1 MSASSEQSK
10 KIRAL
15 IVDDSPLTLELM
27 RSYLNELPFVEV
39 VGAAESG
46 TGALKLAPTLKPDFV
61 LTDLRMPGM
70 DGLELARKLG
80 EICPKIQVILATVED
95 NELLQRAAR
104 QNNVRAIVLKDRL
117 HEDLLRQMF
126 LIFPERR

>member
-1 MSASSEQSK
+1 
-10 KIRAL
+10 
-15 IVDDSPLTLELM
+15 M
-27 RSYLNELPFVEV
+27 RSYLNELPFLEV
-39 VGAAESG
+39 VGVAESG
-46 TGALKLAPTLKPDFV
+46 TAALKLAPTLKPDLV

-80 EICPKIQVILATVED
+80 EISPKIQVILATVED

-104 QNNVRAIVLKDRL
+104 QNNVRSIVLKDRL
-117 HEDLLRQMF
+117 HEDLLQQVF